1 MCGADSR
8 VGGVDA
14 IYMGLVYALYA
25 HAIFLDQTKCS
36 FEGLFFGVHILEF
49 ILCFCTL
56 DALYLYHLVRLECHE
71 QSQQREDREKRSGKS
86 RTSSNKAWLRFSSS
100 LSSSFFSR
108 AIFSDLCFSSKSCV
122 RSSSSSSLAGR
133 GGTSEGNDADV
144 KWPDAGC
151 DMRCGRDAGGGEFGG
166 CVGVDRPLPALHQ
179 SNYIYG
185 GHGRFRRVSILARA
199 HDNKR
204 EGC

>member
-1 MCGADSR
+1 
-8 VGGVDA
+8 
-14 IYMGLVYALYA
+14 
-25 HAIFLDQTKCS
+25 
-36 FEGLFFGVHILEF
+36 
-49 ILCFCTL
+49 
-56 DALYLYHLVRLECHE
+56 
-71 QSQQREDREKRSGKS
+71 
-86 RTSSNKAWLRFSSS
+86 
-100 LSSSFFSR
+100 
-108 AIFSDLCFSSKSCV
+108 V